1 MLIHKLRSDTLRGKL
16 LALLFIAPAFLIFAV
31 ILWYPIFLGF
41 KMSFQNIDFV
51 RGNTFTGFRNYD
63 LILNDPLLLTAVRN
77 TVYYMVLSLVFGYF
91 IPILTAIISSELRM
105 FGGFIRSVVYFPS
118 ILPAIAIYALW
129 YWMFE
134 ANGLI
139 NSILGSMHLGPLP
152 FLNSESSALPS
163 LTVMDTWLGF
173 GGTTLIYLAAVKG
186 ISEELYEAAEI
197 DGANVR
203 RRIWHITLPGI
214 KNIML
219 IILVLQLIGAAQVFG
234 GPFVMT
240 NGGPANSTTTILYLI
255 YQYAFVN
262 FRIGPAAAIGV
273 LLFLALVVM
282 SAIFLWLNR
291 KDDMRQ
297 VKRRRGGAKHA
308 VRTDHHLPL

>member
-1 MLIHKLRSDTLRGKL
+1 LIPKLRSNMSRGKL
-16 LALLFIAPAFLIFAV
+16 LALLYIAPAFLVFAV
-31 ILWYPIFLGF
+31 ILWYPVFLGF

-51 RGNTFTGFRNYD
+51 KGNTFTGFRNYR

-77 TVYYMVLSLVFGYF
+77 TIYYVFLSVLFGYLL
-91 IPILTAIISSELRM
+91 PIVTAIISSELRK
-105 FGGFIRSVVYFPS
+105 FGGFVRSVVYFPA

-139 NSILGSMHLGPLP
+139 NSLLGGMHLGPLP

-173 GGTTLIYLAAVKG
+173 GGTALIYLAAVKG

-203 RRIWHITLPGI
+203 RRIWHITLPGL

-219 IILVLQLIGAAQVFG
+219 IMLVLQLIGTAQVFG

-240 NGGPANSTTTILYLI
+240 SGGPANSTTTILYLI

-262 FRIGPAAAIGV
+262 FRIGPAAALGV
-273 LLFLALVVM
+273 LFFLALVAM
-282 SAIFLWLNR
+282 SAIFLRLNR
-291 KDDMRQ
+291 KDEKPQ
-297 VKRRRGGAKHA
+297 VKKRKGVANNA
-308 VRTDHHLPL
+308 VRPEHHLPL